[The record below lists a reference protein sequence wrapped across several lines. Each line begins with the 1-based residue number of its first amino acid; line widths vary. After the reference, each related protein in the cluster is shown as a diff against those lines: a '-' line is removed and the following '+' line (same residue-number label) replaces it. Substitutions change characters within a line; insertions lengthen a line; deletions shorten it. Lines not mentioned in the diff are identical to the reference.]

1 MLTQTEEI
9 KVRQLCLHLLDCK
22 GGRCHAKDGKEARRQ
37 TAMMVLDILGGTE
50 R

>member
-22 GGRCHAKDGKEARRQ
+22 GGRCHPKAGTVQRMQ
-37 TAMMVLDILGGTE
+37 TAMKVLDILDGVN
-50 R
+50 